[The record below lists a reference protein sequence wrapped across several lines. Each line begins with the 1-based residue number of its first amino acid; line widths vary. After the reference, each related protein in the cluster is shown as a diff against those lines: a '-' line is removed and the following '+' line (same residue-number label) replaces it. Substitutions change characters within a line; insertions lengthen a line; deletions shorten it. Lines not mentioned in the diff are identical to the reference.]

1 MGRFIVLE
9 VDDDE
14 MAMKLAKHLNTTGIK
29 KGWRLA
35 GFFARP
41 YGWCACPREGE
52 YGAHKQLARGSKLG
66 WWMHNIPGCKRPRL
80 GTHQLENQLRV
91 EQLRLDEFGDDRYT
105 VRVTGLSVAEM
116 LTDKLRK

>member
-14 MAMKLAKHLNTTGIK
+14 IAMKLVRKFNQGTQ
-29 KGWRLA
+29 WRVA

-41 YGWCACPREGE
+41 HSWCECPMGGDYGS
-52 YGAHKQLARGSKLG
+52 HKHFARGSKLG
-66 WWMHNIPGCKRPRL
+66 WWLHNIPGCKRPRK

-91 EQLRLDEFGDDRYT
+91 EQLRMPWEGFGDDKYT
-105 VRVTGLSVAEM
+105 VRVTSLSVAEM